1 MNLHQLYLT
10 HNDCYQAGKR
20 HTVRGIMVHSTGANN
35 PYIRRYVGP
44 DDGILGENAH
54 GNHWNRPG
62 VSACVHAF
70 IGKVAD
76 GSIATYQTLPWEMV
90 GWHSGDGSLGHA
102 KNANNT
108 GYIGFEICEDDR
120 SDGTYFAAV
129 YREAVEL
136 CADLCRTYGLDPAA
150 ILCHSEGHAQG
161 IASNHADVMHWFPR
175 HGKSMDTFRAD
186 VAAQL
191 QGEEEKPAAPGTY
204 TVVAGD
210 SLSKIG
216 SKLGVPWREIAEAN
230 GIEDPWIIHPGQV
243 LIIPGG
249 GSGEGESAEK
259 PAVHNPYAEPTA
271 LLQSGSRGDG
281 VRWVQWEL
289 DRQGYDLGSGGID
302 GIFGTKTDA
311 GVRAV
316 QKAAGITVDGKVG
329 LDTRQAIKIS
339 GSSDTART
347 YTVVAGDSLSKIG
360 SKLGVPWREIAAANG
375 IKSPWIIHPGQV
387 LTIPEV

>member
-10 HNDCYQAGKR
+10 RNDCYQAGKT
-20 HTVRGIMVHSTGANN
+20 HSVRGIMVHSTGANN

-76 GSIATYQTLPWEMV
+76 GTIATYQTLPWEMA

-102 KNANNT
+102 RNANNT
-108 GYIGFEICEDDR
+108 GYIGFEICEDDL

-136 CADLCRTYGLDPAA
+136 CADLCREYGLDPATA
-150 ILCHSEGHAQG
+150 ILCHSEGHAKG
-161 IASNHADVMHWFPR
+161 IASNHADVMHWFPQ
-175 HGKSMDTFRAD
+175 HGKSMDTFRAE
-186 VAAQL
+186 VAQELA
-191 QGEEEKPAAPGTY
+191 GGTDHPAENPPAAPGTY

-216 SKLGVPWREIAEAN
+216 AKLGVPWKEIAAAN
-230 GIEDPWIIHPGQV
+230 GIEDPWII
-243 LIIPGG
+243 
-249 GSGEGESAEK
+249 
-259 PAVHNPYAEPTA
+259 
-271 LLQSGSRGDG
+271 R
-281 VRWVQWEL
+281 
-289 DRQGYDLGSGGID
+289 
-302 GIFGTKTDA
+302 
-311 GVRAV
+311 
-316 QKAAGITVDGKVG
+316 
-329 LDTRQAIKIS
+329 
-339 GSSDTART
+339 
-347 YTVVAGDSLSKIG
+347 
-360 SKLGVPWREIAAANG
+360 
-375 IKSPWIIHPGQV
+375 PGQV